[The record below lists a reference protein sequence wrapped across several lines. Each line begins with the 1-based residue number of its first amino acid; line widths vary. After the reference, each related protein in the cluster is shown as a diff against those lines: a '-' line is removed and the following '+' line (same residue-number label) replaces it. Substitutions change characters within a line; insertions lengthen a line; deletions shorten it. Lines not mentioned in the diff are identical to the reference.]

1 MSVFPRARAPLAP
14 AALALALSLAV
25 AGCTAPAR
33 DSAMSGPITLNLVAI
48 NDFHGNLE
56 PSKYTYTSA
65 ATGKSETLR
74 AGGIEALSG
83 ALAAW
88 RKEDKD
94 LLFIGAGDLIGASP
108 ALSSMWA
115 DEPSIEAMNLLGL
128 RLSSVGNH
136 EFDQGRKE
144 LLRQQTGGC
153 DSPRPGKACRLNPA
167 YTGAQFTYLAANVLD
182 SATGKP
188 FMPAYRIET
197 VKGVKVGVVGAVL
210 QGTASVAVSSAIAG
224 LDFIDEADAINKAL
238 PQMRAD
244 GAKVFVVL
252 IHEGG
257 HTATPPDQPAC
268 NDLKGGIVD
277 IVKKLDPAF
286 RLVITGH
293 SHQGYLCK
301 VDGRVV
307 TQADAAGHL
316 LSRIALKVDPASGA
330 VADIDVR
337 NVVMNPEQFPAE
349 PRMAAFLTRVK
360 ERSRAALARPL
371 GKLGAATVA
380 RKANEAGESPLG
392 DLIADAVLA
401 ATRAQG
407 AQIGFMNNGGI
418 RKDLDTSDAGLVTN
432 FGHAQAV
439 LPFGNTLVV
448 MDLSG
453 AQLRRLFEQQWQRPS
468 ASGATILQVSQ
479 GLSYTWDEARPVG
492 QRLVPGSLK
501 FNGAPVEDTKTYRVV
516 ANNFLAEGG
525 DNFPEFAK
533 GTNRVDTQIV
543 DLDALSDYIAKHPG
557 AGGTQAGLVPTLRID
572 KVRAQK

>member
-1 MSVFPRARAPLAP
+1 MTVFPRACARLSV
-14 AALALALSLAV
+14 LALALLA
-25 AGCTAPAR
+25 AGCTTAPR
-33 DSAMSGPITLNLVAI
+33 GPVTLNLVAI

-144 LLRQQTGGC
+144 LLRQQAGGC
-153 DSPRPGKACRLNPA
+153 DSPRPGKACRLMPNFG
-167 YTGAQFTYLAANVLD
+167 GARFTYLAANVLD

-188 FMPAYRIET
+188 FMPAYRVED
-197 VKGVKVGVVGAVL
+197 VKGVKVGVAGAVL
-210 QGTASVAVSSAIAG
+210 QGTASVAVASAIAG
-224 LDFIDEADAINKAL
+224 LQFIDEAEAINKTL

-244 GAKVFVVL
+244 GAKVFIAL

-257 HTATPPDQPAC
+257 RTDESPDQPGC
-268 NDLKGGIVD
+268 KGLTGGVVD
-277 IVKKLDPAF
+277 IVKKLDPAI

-293 SHQGYLCK
+293 SHQGYLCT
-301 VDGRVV
+301 VDGRIV

-316 LSRIALKVDPASGA
+316 LSRIAMKVDPVSGA

-337 NVVMNPEQFPAE
+337 NIVMNPEQFPAD
-349 PRMAAFLTRVK
+349 PKVSSYLANVK
-360 ERSRAALARPL
+360 ERSRAALAKPL
-371 GKLGAATVA
+371 GKLGTASLA

-392 DLIADAVLA
+392 NLIADAVLA

-418 RKDLDTSDAGLVTN
+418 RKDLETSDAALTTN

-479 GLSYTWDEARPVG
+479 GLTYSWDEKRPLG

-501 FNGAPVEDTKTYRVV
+501 LNGAPVEENKTYRVV

-533 GTNRVDTQIV
+533 VTNRIDTQVV

-557 AGGTQAGLVPTLRID
+557 AGGAAAGLASANRID
-572 KVRAQK
+572 KARAQ

>member
-1 MSVFPRARAPLAP
+1 MSVSPRVRARFYARLSV
-14 AALALALSLAV
+14 LALALLA
-25 AGCTAPAR
+25 AGCATTPP
-33 DSAMSGPITLNLVAI
+33 GPITLNLVAI

-144 LLRQQTGGC
+144 LLRQQSGGC
-153 DSPRPGKACRLNPA
+153 ESPRPNKACRLMPN
-167 YTGAQFTYLAANVLD
+167 YGGARFTYLAANVLD
-182 SATGKP
+182 SSTGKP
-188 FMPAYRIET
+188 FMPGYRIEE
-197 VKGVKVGVVGAVL
+197 VKGVKVGVAGAVL
-210 QGTASVAVSSAIAG
+210 QGTASVAVASAIAG
-224 LDFIDEADAINKAL
+224 LDFIDEAEAINKTL
-238 PQMRAD
+238 PQMRAE
-244 GAKVFVVL
+244 GAKVFIAL

-257 HTATPPDQPAC
+257 RTDEAPDQPGC
-268 NDLKGGIVD
+268 KGLTGGVVD
-277 IVKKLDPAF
+277 IVKKLDPAI

-293 SHQGYLCK
+293 SHQGYLCT
-301 VDGRVV
+301 VDGRIV

-316 LSRIALKVDPASGA
+316 LSRIALKVDPSSGTI
-330 VADIDVR
+330 ADIDVK
-337 NVVMNPEQFPAE
+337 NVVMDPAKFPAD
-349 PRMAAFLTRVK
+349 PQVAAYLANVK

-371 GKLGAATVA
+371 GKLGVATVA

-392 DLIADAVLA
+392 NLIADAVLA

-418 RKDLDTSDAGLVTN
+418 RKDLDTSDAALTTN

-448 MDLSG
+448 MDLTG
-453 AQLRRLFEQQWQRPS
+453 AQLRRLLEQQWQRPS

-479 GLSYTWDEARPVG
+479 GLSYTWDETRPAG

-501 FNGAPVEDTKTYRVV
+501 FMGKPVDDSQKYRVV

-543 DLDALSDYIAKHPG
+543 DLDALSDFIAKNPG
-557 AGGTQAGLVPTLRID
+557 AGGAAAGMAPSVRID
-572 KVRAQK
+572 KLRAQK

>member
-1 MSVFPRARAPLAP
+1 MSVFPRARAGLSL
-14 AALALALSLAV
+14 LALALLA
-25 AGCTAPAR
+25 AGCTTAPRA
-33 DSAMSGPITLNLVAI
+33 PITLNLVAI

-65 ATGKSETLR
+65 ATGKSTTLR
-74 AGGIEALSG
+74 AGGVEALSG

-88 RKEDKD
+88 RKEDKE

-144 LLRQQTGGC
+144 LLRQQSGGC
-153 DSPRPGKACRLNPA
+153 DSPRPNKACRLMPN
-167 YTGAQFTYLAANVLD
+167 YGGARFTYLAANVLD
-182 SATGKP
+182 SSTGKP
-188 FMPAYRIET
+188 FMPGYRIEQ
-197 VKGVKVGVVGAVL
+197 VKGVKVGVAGAVL
-210 QGTASVAVSSAIAG
+210 QGTASVAVASAIAG
-224 LDFIDEADAINKAL
+224 LDFIGEAEAINKTL
-238 PQMRAD
+238 PQMRAE
-244 GAKVFVVL
+244 GAKVFIAL

-257 HTATPPDQPAC
+257 RTDESPDQPGC
-268 NDLKGGIVD
+268 KGLTGGVVD
-277 IVKKLDPAF
+277 IVKKLDPAI

-293 SHQGYLCK
+293 SHQGYLCT
-301 VDGRVV
+301 VDGRIV

-316 LSRIALKVDPASGA
+316 LSRIALKVDPSSGA
-330 VADIDVR
+330 IADIDVQ
-337 NVVMNPEQFPAE
+337 NVVMDPAKFPAD
-349 PRMAAFLTRVK
+349 PKVAAYLASVK

-371 GKLGAATVA
+371 GRLGTATVA

-392 DLIADAVLA
+392 NLIADAVLA

-418 RKDLDTSDAGLVTN
+418 RKDLDTSDAALTTN

-453 AQLRRLFEQQWQRPS
+453 AQLRNLLEQQWQRPS

-479 GLSYTWDEARPVG
+479 GLSYTWDETRPAG

-501 FNGAPVEDTKTYRVV
+501 FMGKPVDDKQSYRVV

-543 DLDALSDYIAKHPG
+543 DLDALSDYIAKNPG
-557 AGGTQAGLVPTLRID
+557 AGGAAANLAPTVRID
-572 KVRAQK
+572 KVR

>member
-1 MSVFPRARAPLAP
+1 MIVFPRARASLT
-14 AALALALSLAV
+14 LLALSLAL
-25 AGCTAPAR
+25 AGCATPAHEP
-33 DSAMSGPITLNLVAI
+33 AISGPVTLNLVAI

-83 ALAAW
+83 ALSAW
-88 RKEDKD
+88 RREDKD

-144 LLRQQTGGC
+144 LLRQQVGGC
-153 DSPRPGKACRLNPA
+153 DSPRPGKACRLMPA
-167 YTGAQFTYLAANVLD
+167 YTGARFTYLAANVLD

-197 VKGVKVGVVGAVL
+197 VKGIKVGVVGAVL
-210 QGTASVAVSSAIAG
+210 QGTASVAVASSIAG
-224 LDFIDEADAINKAL
+224 LDFIDEAEAINKAL

-244 GAKVFVVL
+244 GAQVFVAL

-257 HTATPPDQPAC
+257 HTTTPPDQPAC
-268 NDLKGGIVD
+268 NDLQGGIVD

-316 LSRIALKVDPASGA
+316 LSRIAVKVDPASGA

-349 PRMAAFLTRVK
+349 PRITAFLTRVK

-380 RKANEAGESPLG
+380 RKASEAGESPLG
-392 DLIADAVLA
+392 NLIADAVLA

-418 RKDLDTSDAGLVTN
+418 RKDLETSDAALVTN

-448 MDLSG
+448 MDLTG
-453 AQLRRLFEQQWQRPS
+453 AQLRRLLEQQWQRPS

-479 GLSYTWDEARPVG
+479 GLTYTWDENRPVG

-501 FNGAPVEDTKTYRVV
+501 FNGAPVEDAKIYRVV

-557 AGGTQAGLVPTLRID
+557 AGGATTGLAPSVRID
-572 KVRAQK
+572 KVRATK

>member
-1 MSVFPRARAPLAP
+1 MTVSPRARARLSVLV
-14 AALALALSLAV
+14 LALLA
-25 AGCTAPAR
+25 AGCSTVPR
-33 DSAMSGPITLNLVAI
+33 GPVTLNLVAI

-83 ALAAW
+83 ALAQW
-88 RKEDKD
+88 RKEDQD

-115 DEPSIEAMNLLGL
+115 DEPSIEAMSLLGL

-144 LLRQQTGGC
+144 LLRQQAGGC
-153 DSPRPGKACRLNPA
+153 DSPRPGKACRLMPN
-167 YTGAQFTYLAANVLD
+167 YGGARFTYLAANVLD
-182 SATGKP
+182 SASGKP
-188 FMPAYRIET
+188 FMPAYRVEE
-197 VKGVKVGVVGAVL
+197 VKGVKVGVAGAVL
-210 QGTASVAVSSAIAG
+210 QGTASVAVASAIAG
-224 LDFIDEADAINKAL
+224 LDFIDEAEALNKAL

-244 GAKVFVVL
+244 GAKVFIAL

-257 HTATPPDQPAC
+257 KTDEAPDQPGC
-268 NDLKGGIVD
+268 KGLTGGVVD
-277 IVKKLDPAF
+277 IVKKLDPAY
-286 RLVITGH
+286 RLIITGH

-316 LSRIALKVDPASGA
+316 LSRIALKVDPVSGA

-337 NVVMNPEQFPAE
+337 NVVMNPELFPAD
-349 PRMAAFLTRVK
+349 PKITAYLANVK

-371 GKLGAATVA
+371 GKLGAASVA
-380 RKANEAGESPLG
+380 RKANEAGEAPLG
-392 DLIADAVLA
+392 NLIADAVLA
-401 ATRAQG
+401 ATHAQG

-418 RKDLDTSDAGLVTN
+418 RKDLETSDAALTTN

-479 GLSYTWDEARPVG
+479 GLTYTWDEKRPVG

-501 FNGAPVEDTKTYRVV
+501 FNGAPVDDGKTYRVV

-543 DLDALSDYIAKHPG
+543 DLDALSDFIAKHPG
-557 AGGTQAGLVPTLRID
+557 AGGSTAGLAPTVRID
-572 KVRAQK
+572 KVRAQ

>member
-1 MSVFPRARAPLAP
+1 MTVSPRVRARLSACSSV
-14 AALALALSLAV
+14 LALALLA
-25 AGCTAPAR
+25 AGCTTAPR
-33 DSAMSGPITLNLVAI
+33 GPVTLNLVAI

-88 RKEDKD
+88 RKEDPN

-144 LLRQQTGGC
+144 LLRQQAGGC
-153 DSPRPGKACRLNPA
+153 DSPRPGKACRLNPT
-167 YTGAQFTYLAANVLD
+167 YSGARFTYLAANVLD

-188 FMPAYRIET
+188 FMPAYRVEE

-210 QGTASVAVSSAIAG
+210 QGTASVAVASAIAG
-224 LDFIDEADAINKAL
+224 LQFIDEAEAINKAL

-244 GAKVFVVL
+244 GAKVFVAL

-257 HTATPPDQPAC
+257 KTDESPDQPGC
-268 NDLKGGIVD
+268 KGLTGGVVD
-277 IVKKLDPAF
+277 IVKKLDPAI

-293 SHQGYLCK
+293 SHQGYLCT

-316 LSRIALKVDPASGA
+316 LSRIAMQVDPSSGA
-330 VADIDVR
+330 VADIAVR
-337 NVVMNPEQFPAE
+337 NIVMNPDQFPAD
-349 PRMAAFLTRVK
+349 PKVSAYLASVK
-360 ERSRAALARPL
+360 ERSRAALAKPL
-371 GKLGAATVA
+371 GKLGAASVA
-380 RKANEAGESPLG
+380 RKGNEAGESPLG
-392 DLIADAVLA
+392 NLIADAVLA

-418 RKDLDTSDAGLVTN
+418 RKDLETADAALTTH

-448 MDLSG
+448 MDLTG

-479 GLSYTWDEARPVG
+479 GLTYTWDEKRPIG

-501 FNGAPVEDTKTYRVV
+501 FNGAPVEDGKTYRVV

-543 DLDALSDYIAKHPG
+543 DLDALSDYIAQHPG
-557 AGGTQAGLVPTLRID
+557 AGGAAAGLAPAVRID
-572 KVRAQK
+572 KVRAQ

>member
-1 MSVFPRARAPLAP
+1 
-14 AALALALSLAV
+14 
-25 AGCTAPAR
+25 
-33 DSAMSGPITLNLVAI
+33 
-48 NDFHGNLE
+48 
-56 PSKYTYTSA
+56 
-65 ATGKSETLR
+65 
-74 AGGIEALSG
+74 
-83 ALAAW
+83 
-88 RKEDKD
+88 
-94 LLFIGAGDLIGASP
+94 
-108 ALSSMWA
+108 MWA

-144 LLRQQTGGC
+144 LLRQQAGGC
-153 DSPRPGKACRLNPA
+153 DSPRPGKACRIMPN
-167 YTGAQFTYLAANVLD
+167 YGGARFTYLAANVLD

-188 FMPAYRIET
+188 FMPAYRIEE

-210 QGTASVAVSSAIAG
+210 QGTASVAVASAIAG
-224 LDFIDEADAINKAL
+224 LDFIGEAEAINRAL

-244 GAKVFVVL
+244 GAQVFVAL

-277 IVKKLDPAF
+277 IVKHLDPAF

-316 LSRIALKVDPASGA
+316 LSRIAVKVDPASGA
-330 VADIDVR
+330 VSDIDVR
-337 NVVMNPEQFPAE
+337 NVVMNPEQFPAD
-349 PRMAAFLTRVK
+349 PKVTAFLASVK

-371 GKLGAATVA
+371 GKLGTATVA
-380 RKANEAGESPLG
+380 RKANEAGEAPLG
-392 DLIADAVLA
+392 NLIADAVLA

-418 RKDLDTSDAGLVTN
+418 RKDLETSDAALTTN

-448 MDLSG
+448 LDLTG
-453 AQLRRLFEQQWQRPS
+453 AQLRRLLEQQWQRPS

-479 GLSYTWDEARPVG
+479 GLDYTWD
-492 QRLVPGSLK
+492 
-501 FNGAPVEDTKTYRVV
+501 
-516 ANNFLAEGG
+516 
-525 DNFPEFAK
+525 
-533 GTNRVDTQIV
+533 
-543 DLDALSDYIAKHPG
+543 
-557 AGGTQAGLVPTLRID
+557 
-572 KVRAQK
+572 

>member
-1 MSVFPRARAPLAP
+1 MIVFPRARAPLT
-14 AALALALSLAV
+14 LFALSLAV
-25 AGCTAPAR
+25 AGCATPAR
-33 DSAMSGPITLNLVAI
+33 EPVTLNLVAI

-56 PSKYTYTSA
+56 PSKYTWTSA

-74 AGGIEALSG
+74 AGGVEALSG

-153 DSPRPGKACRLNPA
+153 DSPRPGKACRLLPT
-167 YTGAQFTYLAANVLD
+167 YTGARFTYLAANVLD

-197 VKGVKVGVVGAVL
+197 VKGIKVGVVGAVL

-244 GAKVFVVL
+244 GARVFVVL

-301 VDGRVV
+301 VDDRVV

-316 LSRIALKVDPASGA
+316 LSRIALTVDPASGA

-349 PRMAAFLTRVK
+349 PRMTAFLTRVK

-371 GKLGAATVA
+371 GKLGIATVA
-380 RKANEAGESPLG
+380 RKAGETGESPLG
-392 DLIADAVLA
+392 NLIADAVLA

-418 RKDLDTSDAGLVTN
+418 RKDLDTSDAALVTN

-453 AQLRRLFEQQWQRPS
+453 AQLRRLLEQQWQRPS

-501 FNGAPVEDTKTYRVV
+501 FNGAPVDDTKTYRVV

-557 AGGTQAGLVPTLRID
+557 AGGTQAGLAPSVRID
-572 KVRAQK
+572 KVRAQN

>member
-1 MSVFPRARAPLAP
+1 MSVSPRARAPLAF
-14 AALALALSLAV
+14 LALAFAA
-25 AGCTAPAR
+25 AGCATPAR
-33 DSAMSGPITLNLVAI
+33 DAASSAPVTLNLVAI

-65 ATGKSETLR
+65 ATGKTETLR

-136 EFDQGRKE
+136 EFDAGRKE
-144 LLRQQTGGC
+144 LLRQQAGGC
-153 DSPRPGKACRLNPA
+153 DSPRPAKACKLMPNYR
-167 YTGAQFTYLAANVLD
+167 GARFTYLAANVLD

-188 FMPAYRIET
+188 FMPGYRVED
-197 VKGVKVGVVGAVL
+197 VKGLKVGVVGAVL
-210 QGTASVAVSSAIAG
+210 QGTVSVAVASAIAG

-244 GAKVFVVL
+244 GAKVFVAL

-257 HTATPPDQPAC
+257 RTDEAPDQPAC
-268 NDLKGGIVD
+268 KGLTGGVVD
-277 IVKKLDPAF
+277 IVKRLDPAI

-293 SHQGYLCK
+293 SHQGYLCN

-316 LSRIALKVDPASGA
+316 LSRIALTVDPVSGA
-330 VADIDVR
+330 VANIDVK
-337 NVVMNPEQFPAE
+337 NVVMNPEQFPAD
-349 PRMAAFLTRVK
+349 PKVAAYLASVK
-360 ERSRAALARPL
+360 ERSRAVLARPL
-371 GKLGAATVA
+371 GKLGQASVA
-380 RKANEAGESPLG
+380 RKASEAGESPLG
-392 DLIADAVLA
+392 NLIADAVLA

-418 RKDLDTSDAGLVTN
+418 RKDLETSDAALTTN

-453 AQLRRLFEQQWQRPS
+453 AQLRRLLEQQWQRPG

-479 GLSYTWDEARPVG
+479 GLSYTWDAARPSG

-501 FNGAPVEDTKTYRVV
+501 FNGAPVDDNKTYRVV

-533 GTNRVDTQIV
+533 GTNRLDTQIV
-543 DLDALSDYIAKHPG
+543 DLDALSAYIAKNPG
-557 AGGTQAGLVPTLRID
+557 AGGAAAGMATSRRID
-572 KVRAQK
+572 KVRAQQ

>member
-1 MSVFPRARAPLAP
+1 MSVFPRARAGLSL
-14 AALALALSLAV
+14 LALALLA
-25 AGCTAPAR
+25 AGCTTAPRA
-33 DSAMSGPITLNLVAI
+33 PITLNLVAI

-88 RKEDKD
+88 RKEDKE

-144 LLRQQTGGC
+144 LLRQQSGGC
-153 DSPRPGKACRLNPA
+153 DSPRPNKACRLMPN
-167 YTGAQFTYLAANVLD
+167 YGGARFTYLAANVLD
-182 SATGKP
+182 SSTGKP
-188 FMPAYRIET
+188 FMPGYRIEE
-197 VKGVKVGVVGAVL
+197 VKGVKVGVAGAVL
-210 QGTASVAVSSAIAG
+210 QGTASVAVASAIAG
-224 LDFIDEADAINKAL
+224 LDFIGEAEAINKTL
-238 PQMRAD
+238 PQMRAE
-244 GAKVFVVL
+244 GAKVFIAL

-257 HTATPPDQPAC
+257 RTDESPDQPGC
-268 NDLKGGIVD
+268 KGLTGGVVD
-277 IVKKLDPAF
+277 IVKKLDPAI

-293 SHQGYLCK
+293 SHQGYLCT
-301 VDGRVV
+301 VDGRIV

-316 LSRIALKVDPASGA
+316 LSRIALKVDPSSGA
-330 VADIDVR
+330 IADIEVK
-337 NVVMNPEQFPAE
+337 NVVMDPAKFPAD
-349 PRMAAFLTRVK
+349 PKVAAYLASVK

-371 GKLGAATVA
+371 GMLGTATVA

-392 DLIADAVLA
+392 NLIADAVLA

-418 RKDLDTSDAGLVTN
+418 RKDLDTSDAALTTN

-453 AQLRRLFEQQWQRPS
+453 AQLRNLLEQQWQRPS

-479 GLSYTWDEARPVG
+479 GLSYTWDETRPAG

-501 FNGAPVEDTKTYRVV
+501 FMGKPVDDKQSYRVV

-543 DLDALSDYIAKHPG
+543 DLDALSDYIAKNPG
-557 AGGTQAGLVPTLRID
+557 AGGAAAGMASSARID
-572 KVRAQK
+572 KLRAQK

>member
-1 MSVFPRARAPLAP
+1 MSVFLRARAPLA
-14 AALALALSLAV
+14 LALAVAA
-25 AGCTAPAR
+25 AGCAGPAR
-33 DSAMSGPITLNLVAI
+33 TPASSPVTLNLVAI

-65 ATGKSETLR
+65 LTGETHTLR

-88 RKEDKD
+88 RREDRD

-144 LLRQQTGGC
+144 LLRQQAGGC
-153 DSPRPGKACRLNPA
+153 DSPRPAKACKLMPDYR
-167 YTGAQFTYLAANVLD
+167 GARFTYLAANVLD

-188 FMPAYRIET
+188 FMPAYRVED

-210 QGTASVAVSSAIAG
+210 QGTASVAVASSIAG
-224 LDFIDEADAINKAL
+224 LDFIDEADAINKAV
-238 PQMRAD
+238 PQMRAA
-244 GAKVFVVL
+244 GAKVLIAL

-257 HTATPPDQPAC
+257 KTDEAPDQADC
-268 NDLKGGIVD
+268 KGLTGGVVD
-277 IVKKLDPAF
+277 IVKRLDPAI

-316 LSRIALKVDPASGA
+316 LSRIAMQVDPVSGA
-330 VADIDVR
+330 VSAIAVR
-337 NVVMNPEQFPAE
+337 NIVMNPEQFPAD
-349 PRMAAFLTRVK
+349 PAVAAYLASVK

-371 GKLGAATVA
+371 GKLGAASVA
-380 RKANEAGESPLG
+380 RKASDAGESPLG
-392 DLIADAVLA
+392 NLIADAVLA
-401 ATRAQG
+401 ATRAHG

-418 RKDLDTSDAGLVTN
+418 RKDLETSDGGFSTH

-448 MDLSG
+448 MDLTG
-453 AQLRRLFEQQWQRPS
+453 AQLRRLLEQQWQRPS
-468 ASGATILQVSQ
+468 ASSTTILQVSQ
-479 GLSYTWDEARPVG
+479 GLRYTWDAARPAG
-492 QRLVPGSLK
+492 QRVLPGSLT
-501 FNGAPVEDTKTYRVV
+501 FNGAPVADGKTYRVV

-533 GTNRVDTQIV
+533 GTNRVDTRIV

-557 AGGTQAGLVPTLRID
+557 AGGAAAGMAPGVRID
-572 KVRAQK
+572 KLRPQQ

>member
-1 MSVFPRARAPLAP
+1 MTVSPRARAVLSTLV
-14 AALALALSLAV
+14 LALAA
-25 AGCTAPAR
+25 AGCATAPREPIAR
-33 DSAMSGPITLNLVAI
+33 GPITLNLVAI

-65 ATGKSETLR
+65 ATGESVTLR

-115 DEPSIEAMNLLGL
+115 DEPSIEAMNMMGL
-128 RLSSVGNH
+128 RMSSVGNH

-144 LLRQQTGGC
+144 LLRQQNGGC
-153 DSPRPGKACRLNPA
+153 DSPRPNKACKLAPDFK
-167 YTGAQFTYLAANVLD
+167 GARFTYLAANVLD
-182 SATGKP
+182 KATGKP

-197 VKGVKVGVVGAVL
+197 VKGVKVGVVGVVL
-210 QGTASVAVSSAIAG
+210 QDTASVAVSSAIAG
-224 LDFIDEADAINKAL
+224 LEFIKEAEAINRAL
-238 PQMRAD
+238 PRMRAE
-244 GAKVFVVL
+244 GAQVIVALV
-252 IHEGG
+252 HEGG
-257 HTATPPDQPAC
+257 RTDEAPQQPAC
-268 NDLKGGIVD
+268 KGLTGGVVD
-277 IVKKLDPAF
+277 IVKELDPSI

-293 SHQGYLCK
+293 SHQGYLCQ

-316 LSRIALKVDPASGA
+316 LSRIALKVDPKSGA
-330 VADIDVR
+330 LADIDVQ
-337 NVVMNPEQFPAE
+337 NVVMDPAKFPAD
-349 PRMAAFLTRVK
+349 PKVAAYLASVK

-380 RKANEAGESPLG
+380 RKASAAGESPLG
-392 DLIADAVLA
+392 DLIADAIVA
-401 ATRAQG
+401 ATRQYG
-407 AQIGFMNNGGI
+407 VQIGFMNTGGI
-418 RKDLDTSDAGLVTN
+418 RKDLESGEGMVAN

-453 AQLRRLFEQQWQRPS
+453 AQLRRLLEQQWDRPA
-468 ASGATILQVSQ
+468 ASGPTILQVSQ
-479 GLSYTWDEARPVG
+479 GLSYQWDEKRPVG
-492 QRLVPGSLK
+492 SRLVPGSLK
-501 FNGAPVEDTKTYRVV
+501 FKGAPVEDGKTYRVV

-525 DNFPEFAK
+525 DNIPEFAK
-533 GTNRVDTQIV
+533 GTNRVDTQLV
-543 DLDALSDYIAKHPG
+543 DLDALSEFIAKNPG
-557 AGGTQAGLVPTLRID
+557 AGAPQAGLAYSTRIEKLR
-572 KVRAQK
+572 

>member
-1 MSVFPRARAPLAP
+1 MTVSPRACARLSL
-14 AALALALSLAV
+14 LALALLA
-25 AGCTAPAR
+25 AGCTTTPR
-33 DSAMSGPITLNLVAI
+33 GPVTLNLVAI

-144 LLRQQTGGC
+144 LLRQQAGGC
-153 DSPRPGKACRLNPA
+153 DSPRPGKACRLSPD
-167 YTGAQFTYLAANVLD
+167 YRGARFTYLAANVLD

-188 FMPAYRIET
+188 FMPAYRVES
-197 VKGVKVGVVGAVL
+197 VKGVKVGVAGAVL
-210 QGTASVAVSSAIAG
+210 QGTASVAVASAIAG
-224 LDFIDEADAINKAL
+224 LDFIDEAEAINKTL

-244 GAKVFVVL
+244 GAKVFIAL

-257 HTATPPDQPAC
+257 RTDESPDQPGC
-268 NDLKGGIVD
+268 KGLTGGVVD
-277 IVKKLDPAF
+277 IVKKLDPAI

-293 SHQGYLCK
+293 SHQGYLCT
-301 VDGRVV
+301 VDGRIV

-316 LSRIALKVDPASGA
+316 LSRIALKVDAASGA
-330 VADIDVR
+330 IADIDVK
-337 NVVMNPEQFPAE
+337 NVVMDPAKFPAD
-349 PRMAAFLTRVK
+349 PQVAAYLAGVK

-371 GKLGAATVA
+371 GKLGTATVA
-380 RKANEAGESPLG
+380 RKANEAGEAPLG
-392 DLIADAVLA
+392 NLIADAVLA

-418 RKDLDTSDAGLVTN
+418 RKDLETSDAALTTN

-448 MDLSG
+448 LDLTG
-453 AQLRRLFEQQWQRPS
+453 AQLRRLLEQQWQRPS

-479 GLSYTWDEARPVG
+479 GLTYTWDEQRPVG
-492 QRLVPGSLK
+492 QRVVPGSLK
-501 FNGAPVEDTKTYRVV
+501 FNGAPVDDAKTYRVV

-543 DLDALSDYIAKHPG
+543 DLDALSDYIAKNPG
-557 AGGTQAGLVPTLRID
+557 AGGAQAGLAPAARIG
-572 KVRAQK
+572 KVSASK

>member
-1 MSVFPRARAPLAP
+1 MSVSPRARARLSLLT
-14 AALALALSLAV
+14 LALAA
-25 AGCTAPAR
+25 AGCATPGR
-33 DSAMSGPITLNLVAI
+33 EPLTLNLVAM

-65 ATGKSETLR
+65 ATGKSDTLR

-128 RLSSVGNH
+128 RVSSVGNH

-144 LLRQQTGGC
+144 LLRQQAGGC
-153 DSPRPGKACRLNPA
+153 DSPRPGKACRLTPN
-167 YTGAQFTYLAANVLD
+167 YGGARFTYLAANVLD

-188 FMPAYRIET
+188 FMPAYRIEE

-210 QGTASVAVSSAIAG
+210 QGTASVAVASAIAG
-224 LDFIDEADAINKAL
+224 LDFIDEAEAINKAL

-244 GAKVFVVL
+244 GAKVFVAL

-277 IVKKLDPAF
+277 IVKKLDPAI

-316 LSRIALKVDPASGA
+316 LSRIAVKVDPASGA
-330 VADIDVR
+330 VADIEVR
-337 NVVMNPEQFPAE
+337 NVVMNPEQFPAD
-349 PRMAAFLTRVK
+349 PKVSAFLAGVK
-360 ERSRAALARPL
+360 ERSRAALSRPL
-371 GKLGAATVA
+371 GKLGTPTVA
-380 RKANEAGESPLG
+380 RKASEAGESPLG
-392 DLIADAVLA
+392 SLIADAVLA
-401 ATRAQG
+401 ATQAQG

-418 RKDLDTSDAGLVTN
+418 RKDLETSDAALTTN

-453 AQLRRLFEQQWQRPS
+453 AQLRRLLEQQWQRPG

-479 GLSYTWDEARPVG
+479 GLSYTWDEQRPLG

-501 FNGAPVEDTKTYRVV
+501 FKGAPVEDGKTYRVV

-525 DNFPEFAK
+525 DHFPEFAR
-533 GTNRVDTQIV
+533 GTNRVDTRIV

-557 AGGTQAGLVPTLRID
+557 AGGTGASLAPAVRID
-572 KVRAQK
+572 KVRAQQ

>member
-1 MSVFPRARAPLAP
+1 MSVSLRARARLSLL
-14 AALALALSLAV
+14 ALALAA
-25 AGCTAPAR
+25 AGCATPAR
-33 DSAMSGPITLNLVAI
+33 EPLTLNLVAI

-115 DEPSIEAMNLLGL
+115 DEPSIEAMNLVGL

-136 EFDQGRKE
+136 EFDAGSKE
-144 LLRQQTGGC
+144 LLRQQAGGC
-153 DSPRPGKACRLNPA
+153 DSPRPAKACKLMPGYA
-167 YTGAQFTYLAANVLD
+167 GARFTYLAANVID
-182 SATGKP
+182 KATGKP
-188 FMPAYRIET
+188 FMPAYRIED

-210 QGTASVAVSSAIAG
+210 EGTASVAVASAIAG
-224 LDFIDEADAINKAL
+224 LDFIGEAEAINREL
-238 PQMRAD
+238 PRMRAE
-244 GAKVFVVL
+244 GAQVFVAL

-257 HTATPPDQPAC
+257 RTDEAPDQPAC
-268 NDLKGGIVD
+268 SNLKGGIVD
-277 IVKKLDPAF
+277 IVKKLDPAI

-293 SHQGYLCK
+293 SHQGYLCN

-316 LSRIALKVDPASGA
+316 LSRIALQVDPASGA
-330 VADIDVR
+330 VSDIQVR
-337 NVVMNPEQFPAE
+337 NVVMNPEQFPAD
-349 PRMAAFLTRVK
+349 PKVTAFLSGVK
-360 ERSRAALARPL
+360 ERSRALLARPI
-371 GKLGAATVA
+371 GKLGAPMVA
-380 RKANEAGESPLG
+380 RKASDAGESPLG
-392 DLIADAVLA
+392 NLIADAVLA
-401 ATRAQG
+401 ATRVHG

-418 RKDLDTSDAGLVTN
+418 RKDLETSDAALTTN

-439 LPFGNTLVV
+439 LPFGNWLVV
-448 MDLSG
+448 MDLTG
-453 AQLRRLFEQQWQRPS
+453 AQLKRLLEQQWQRPG
-468 ASGATILQVSQ
+468 ASGATVLQVAQ
-479 GLSYTWDEARPVG
+479 GLSYTWDEKRPVG
-492 QRLVPGSLK
+492 SRIVPGSLK
-501 FNGAPVEDTKTYRVV
+501 FNGAPVEEGKTYRVV

-533 GTNRVDTQIV
+533 GTKRVDTKII

-557 AGGTQAGLVPTLRID
+557 AGAAQAGRASSVRID
-572 KVRAQK
+572 KVRQ

>member
-1 MSVFPRARAPLAP
+1 MFDSPRVRAPLAF
-14 AALALALSLAV
+14 LALAATV
-25 AGCTAPAR
+25 AGCATPAPQA
-33 DSAMSGPITLNLVAI
+33 PVTLNLVAI

-65 ATGKSETLR
+65 ATGKTETLR

-83 ALAAW
+83 ALAQW

-144 LLRQQTGGC
+144 LLRQQAGGC
-153 DSPRPGKACRLNPA
+153 NSPRPGKACRLTPNFG
-167 YTGAQFTYLAANVLD
+167 GARFTYLAANVLD
-182 SATGKP
+182 SASGKP
-188 FMPAYRIET
+188 FMPAYRVEE

-210 QGTASVAVSSAIAG
+210 QGTASVAVASAIAG
-224 LDFIDEADAINKAL
+224 LDFIDEAEAINKVL

-244 GAKVFVVL
+244 GAKVFIAL

-257 HTATPPDQPAC
+257 KTDESPDQPGC
-268 NDLKGGIVD
+268 KGLTGGVVD
-277 IVKKLDPAF
+277 IVKKLDPAI

-293 SHQGYLCK
+293 SHQGYLCT

-316 LSRIALKVDPASGA
+316 LSRIALKVDPVSG
-330 VADIDVR
+330 VVSDIDVR
-337 NVVMNPEQFPAE
+337 NIVMNPEQFPAD
-349 PRMAAFLTRVK
+349 PKVSSYLANVK

-371 GKLGAATVA
+371 GKLGTATVA
-380 RKANEAGESPLG
+380 RKASDAGESPLG
-392 DLIADAVLA
+392 NLIADAVLA

-418 RKDLDTSDAGLVTN
+418 RKDLDTSDAALTTN
-432 FGHAQAV
+432 FGQAQAV

-453 AQLRRLFEQQWQRPS
+453 AQLRRLFEQQWQRPG

-479 GLSYTWDEARPVG
+479 GLSYTWDAARPVG
-492 QRLVPGSLK
+492 QRLVPGSLT
-501 FNGAPVEDTKTYRVV
+501 FNGAPVDDSKTYRVV
-516 ANNFLAEGG
+516 ANHFLAEGG

-533 GTNRVDTQIV
+533 GTDRVDTQIV

-557 AGGTQAGLVPTLRID
+557 AGGNAAALAPSVRID
-572 KVRAQK
+572 KVRAQQ